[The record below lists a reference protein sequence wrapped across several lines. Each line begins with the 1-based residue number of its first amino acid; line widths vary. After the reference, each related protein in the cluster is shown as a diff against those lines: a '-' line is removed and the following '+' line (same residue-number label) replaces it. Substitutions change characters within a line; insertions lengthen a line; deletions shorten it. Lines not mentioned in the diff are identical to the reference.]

1 MEESVTAFPFC
12 KLRHYIYLTLEIMM
26 YVEYKQAC
34 YFMFHANKGT
44 RAYLENNASTIRN
57 GFINDGLIVYEVED
71 KFLHFYHLEKL
82 YFKALKRNIDNRILK
97 LRI

>member
-1 MEESVTAFPFC
+1 
-12 KLRHYIYLTLEIMM
+12 M
-26 YVEYKQAC
+26 YVDYEAAG
-34 YFMFHANKGT
+34 YFMFHANKAT
-44 RAYLENNASTIRN
+44 RAFLENNASTIRN
-57 GFINDGLIVYEVED
+57 GFINDGLIEYEVED